1 MIKIN
6 LKQTLGY
13 LLLGLFIAINPA
25 TANTQTSENLK
36 SIYEMRTLTYAI
48 LGDYYMFSGLEGD
61 SRYSRQMHSG
71 VKQFEEHLS
80 EISAQSAPSSKLA
93 ELTTITREWKSYKE
107 LLTTNQSDFLQQ
119 GYANGRLVDDFGKNA
134 ILLNA
139 SLEKLYNQ
147 VSDNAERPLS
157 QWTQYT
163 RDMGLIIRTLT
174 TEYAARTTSS
184 LGQVMSID
192 INEGGMDQQ
201 AEIFSGLL
209 EKLKK
214 APQDNPQI
222 YKLMDQVGV
231 KWIFIAKSV
240 ANYNENAVPFIVN
253 SYGNRISKN
262 LQSIGKHYAD
272 KQAG

>member
-1 MIKIN
+1 M
-6 LKQTLGY
+6 
-13 LLLGLFIAINPA
+13 LGLFISINPA
-25 TANTQTSENLK
+25 TAGTQTNDNLK
-36 SIYEMRTLTYAI
+36 SIYEMRTITYAI

-61 SRYSRQMHSG
+61 SRYSRQMHAG
-71 VKQFEEHLS
+71 VKRFEERLN
-80 EISAQSAPSSKLA
+80 EISAASAPSSALA
-93 ELTTITREWKSYKE
+93 ELTTITREWQSYKD
-107 LLTTNQSDFLQQ
+107 LLATNQSDFLQQ

-134 ILLNA
+134 VSLEA
-139 SLEKLYNQ
+139 SLEKLYSQ

-201 AEIFSGLL
+201 VEVFSELL
-209 EKLKK
+209 KKLKK
-214 APQDNPQI
+214 APQDDPQI

-262 LQSIGKHYAD
+262 LQSIGKHYA
-272 KQAG
+272 KKRAG

>member
-1 MIKIN
+1 MIKTY
-6 LKQTLGY
+6 LKQTMSS
-13 LLLGLFIAINPA
+13 LLLGLFLVSNPA
-25 TANTQTSENLK
+25 SAKSDTVDVLK
-36 SIYEMRTLTYAI
+36 NIYEMRTITYAI

-61 SRYSRQMHSG
+61 SRYSRQMKTG
-71 VKQFEEHLS
+71 TEQF
-80 EISAQSAPSSKLA
+80 
-93 ELTTITREWKSYKE
+93 TE
-107 LLTTNQSDFLQQ
+107 LLTTLSSKSAPTAQLPALASTIKEWQSFKSLLETNQKDFLSQ

-134 ILLNA
+134 ITLDNSLKSLYTQA
-139 SLEKLYNQ
+139 SNNSK
-147 VSDNAERPLS
+147 APLS

-192 INEGGMDQQ
+192 INKGGMDQQ
-201 AEIFSGLL
+201 AIIFSQLL

-214 APQDNPQI
+214 APQDNPQV
-222 YKLMDQVGV
+222 YKLLDQVGV
-231 KWIFIAKSV
+231 KWVFIAKSV

-262 LQSIGKHYAD
+262 LESIGLHYSSE
-272 KQAG
+272 G

>member
-6 LKQTLGY
+6 LNLTLGL
-13 LLLGLFIAINPA
+13 LLLGLFTTVNSAS
-25 TANTQTSENLK
+25 ANTGTNLK
-36 SIYEMRTLTYAI
+36 SIYEMRTITYAI

-61 SRYSRQMHSG
+61 SRYSRQMQSG
-71 VKQFEEHLS
+71 IKRFKAHLAD
-80 EISAQSAPSSKLA
+80 IQAQGAPSAQLPEVS
-93 ELTTITREWKSYKE
+93 TTVREWQAYID
-107 LLTTNQSDFLQQ
+107 LLATNQSDFLKQ
-119 GYANGRLVDDFGKNA
+119 GYANGRLVDDFGKKA
-134 ILLNA
+134 VSLDA

-147 VSDNAERPLS
+147 VNNNAERPLS

-214 APQDNPQI
+214 APQDDPQI

-262 LQSIGKHYAD
+262 LQSIGKHYTE

>member
-6 LKQTLGY
+6 LKQTLSY
-13 LLLGLFIAINPA
+13 LMLGLFITINPA
-25 TANTQTSENLK
+25 TAGTQTNDNLK
-36 SIYEMRTLTYAI
+36 SIYEMRTITYAI

-61 SRYSRQMHSG
+61 SRYSRQMHAG
-71 VKQFEEHLS
+71 VKRFEERLN
-80 EISAQSAPSSKLA
+80 EISAASAPSSALA
-93 ELTTITREWKSYKE
+93 ELTTITREWQSYKD
-107 LLTTNQSDFLQQ
+107 LLATNQSDFLQQ

-134 ILLNA
+134 VSLEA
-139 SLEKLYNQ
+139 SLEKLYSQ

-201 AEIFSGLL
+201 VEVFSELL
-209 EKLKK
+209 KKLKK
-214 APQDNPQI
+214 APQDDPQI

-262 LQSIGKHYAD
+262 LQSIGKHYA
-272 KQAG
+272 KKRAG

>member
-1 MIKIN
+1 
-6 LKQTLGY
+6 
-13 LLLGLFIAINPA
+13 
-25 TANTQTSENLK
+25 
-36 SIYEMRTLTYAI
+36 
-48 LGDYYMFSGLEGD
+48 
-61 SRYSRQMHSG
+61 
-71 VKQFEEHLS
+71 
-80 EISAQSAPSSKLA
+80 
-93 ELTTITREWKSYKE
+93 
-107 LLTTNQSDFLQQ
+107 
-119 GYANGRLVDDFGKNA
+119 
-134 ILLNA
+134 
-139 SLEKLYNQ
+139 
-147 VSDNAERPLS
+147 
-157 QWTQYT
+157 
-163 RDMGLIIRTLT
+163 MGLIIRTLT

-192 INEGGMDQQ
+192 INKGGMDQQ
-201 AEIFSGLL
+201 AEIFSVLL